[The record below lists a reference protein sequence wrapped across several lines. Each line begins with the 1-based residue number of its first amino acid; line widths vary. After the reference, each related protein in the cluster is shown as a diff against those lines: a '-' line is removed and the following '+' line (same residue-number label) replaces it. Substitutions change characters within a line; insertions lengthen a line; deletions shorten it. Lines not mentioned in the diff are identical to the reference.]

1 MNEKQI
7 RLMIKNLKAYY
18 KKHNPNKTETE
29 IEEMILDLFFKMY
42 CEDKM
47 DREDLTTL
55 TEVMGYQVKDDV
67 LDEIE
72 KEKKGGRK

>member
-7 RLMIKNLKAYY
+7 RLMLKNLKAYY